1 MELGK
6 IRNLI
11 DLDEFFIYEF
21 FGLLPLS
28 LFFSCCFN
36 SKLLFRFF
44 RTVD

>member
-28 LFFSCCFN
+28 LFFPVVSIL
-36 SKLLFRFF
+36 SYFF
-44 RTVD
+44 VSSAL